1 MRIEISDDCDL
12 RKIAESGQC
21 FRWNEAEDGA
31 WRVISGDRCIY
42 IKHEGESCFD
52 VSCDSTEFESYW
64 HRYLDLDTSYRMI
77 RGKVDRNRDP
87 FLYESCMDEQGIRIL
102 RQNPFETLISF
113 IISQNR
119 NIPIIRR
126 SIELLSS
133 EAGTEL
139 VDTRGVTY
147 YSFPEPWQIAAMSG
161 EALGRCRLG
170 YREPYVRR
178 TAEGVLDG
186 SIDLAKM
193 TCADKSASDVSEAGT
208 IKGLCQIYG
217 VGPKVANC
225 MSLFGLHHL
234 DAFPI
239 DVWVKRILADKYP
252 DGYPIESYR
261 PYNGVYQQY
270 MFAHYR
276 KLSKG
281 QA

>member
-52 VSCDSTEFESYW
+52 ISCDRAEFDSYW
-64 HRYLDLDTSYRMI
+64 HGYLDLDTSYSGI
-77 RGKVDRNRDP
+77 REKADPDKDP
-87 FLYESCMDEQGIRIL
+87 FLYESCTEEQGIRIL
-102 RQNPFETLISF
+102 RQDPFETLISF

-119 NIPIIRR
+119 NIPIIIR
-126 SIELLSS
+126 SIELLCG

-139 VDTRGVTY
+139 VDTRGIAY
-147 YSFPEPWQIAAMSG
+147 YAFPKPEQIAAMSG

-186 SIDLAKM
+186 SIDLGSLTGAPE
-193 TCADKSASDVSEAGT
+193 TST
-208 IKGLCQIYG
+208 IKALCGIYG

-276 KLSKG
+276 KISKG